1 MSLVPVESSNARL
14 GIPRS
19 IASRYFMEVALNVLE
34 SPGLRRIIRTYI
46 VPGLRM
52 DLAREAASADFA
64 VSIDHCP
71 ALRLWPEPRDGQPL
85 TNISQSMALNINAT
99 IYVASVDPLDALD
112 IYGLIEDAVH
122 PNTVA
127 AGAALSHRLGQI
139 GHWQGIRLIQPAA
152 VMERAADGSGLI
164 AVAEGAVAVDYRHR
178 GF

>member
-1 MSLVPVESSNARL
+1 MPVESSNARL

-19 IASRYFMEVALNVLE
+19 IASRTFMEVAINVLE
-34 SPGLRRIIRTYI
+34 SPGIRRAVRNYV

-52 DLAREAASADFA
+52 DLAREAASPDFA
-64 VSIDHCP
+64 VLAEHCP
-71 ALRLWPEPRDGQPL
+71 LLRLWPEPRDGQPL
-85 TNISQSMALNINAT
+85 TNVSQSMTLNINAT

-112 IYGLIEDAVH
+112 LYGLIEDAVH
-122 PNTVA
+122 PDTVA
-127 AGAALSHRLGQI
+127 DGAALSHRLSQI
-139 GHWQGIRLIQPAA
+139 CHWQGIRLIQPAA